1 MNPVRHVLKQGL
13 AIAKDIT
20 ASRNTKA
27 FLGIGLT
34 VVLAW
39 AAIQCRLGHAGS
51 VFAQGHTDTAAIT
64 IPGVQ

>member
-39 AAIQCRLGHAGS
+39 AAIQCRTPVDGLMG
-51 VFAQGHTDTAAIT
+51 
-64 IPGVQ
+64 